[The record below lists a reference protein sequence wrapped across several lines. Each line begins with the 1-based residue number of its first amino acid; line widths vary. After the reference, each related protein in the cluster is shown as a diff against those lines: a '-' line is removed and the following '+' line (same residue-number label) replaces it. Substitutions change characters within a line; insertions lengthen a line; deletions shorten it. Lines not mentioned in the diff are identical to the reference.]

1 MKIDDYNVNI
11 FKKFNNDWALLTVGD
26 KNKYN
31 TMAISWGTLGTLWH
45 KEVVIVFVRK
55 SRYTH
60 EFIENNEYFTVSFYS
75 DKYKK
80 DLGILGSVSGRD
92 KDKVSLT
99 KSTPEFLDN
108 TTTFKEAS
116 ETLVCKKI
124 YMQDMD
130 INSIPSD
137 IKEKLYSDFDIHT
150 IVVGEVVDILSK

>member
-31 TMAISWGTLGTLWH
+31 TMAISWGTLVTLRN
-45 KEVVIVFVRK
+45 KELFIVFIRN
-55 SRYTH
+55 SHYIH
-60 EFIENNEYFTVSFYS
+60 NFIENNEYVTVSFYS

-99 KSTPEFLDN
+99 KLTPEFLDN

>member
-1 MKIDDYNVNI
+1 MKIDDYNVDI
-11 FKKFNNDWALLTVGD
+11 FKKFNKDWALLTAGD

-31 TMAISWGTLGTLWH
+31 TMTISWGTLGILWN
-45 KEVVIVFVRK
+45 KEVVTVFVRK

-75 DKYKK
+75 DEYKK

-99 KSTPEFLDN
+99 KLTPEFLDN
-108 TTTFKEAS
+108 TTTFREAS

-130 INSIPSD
+130 ITSIPVD
-137 IKEKLYSDFDIHT
+137 IKDKLYSDFDIHT
-150 IVVGEVVDILSK
+150 IVIGEVVDILSK

>member
-60 EFIENNEYFTVSFYS
+60 EFIENNDYFTVSFYS
-75 DKYKK
+75 DIYYK
-80 DLGILGSVSGRD
+80 DFGILGSVSGRD
-92 KDKVSLT
+92 KDEVSLT
-99 KSTPEFLDN
+99 KLT
-108 TTTFKEAS
+108 A
-116 ETLVCKKI
+116 
-124 YMQDMD
+124 
-130 INSIPSD
+130 
-137 IKEKLYSDFDIHT
+137 
-150 IVVGEVVDILSK
+150 

>member
-1 MKIDDYNVNI
+1 MRIDDYNVDI
-11 FKKFNNDWALLTVGD
+11 FKKFNKVWALLTVGD

-31 TMAISWGTLGTLWH
+31 TMTISWGTLGTLWN

-80 DLGILGSVSGRD
+80 DLGILGSLSGRD
-92 KDKVSLT
+92 EDKISKT
-99 KSTPEFLDN
+99 KLNPEFLDYAI
-108 TTTFKEAS
+108 TFEEAS

-130 INSIPSD
+130 INSIPSN
-137 IKEKLYSDFDIHT
+137 IKDNIYIDSDIHT
-150 IVVGEVVDILSK
+150 IVIGEILHIISK

>member
-1 MKIDDYNVNI
+1 MKIDDYNVDI
-11 FKKFNNDWALLTVGD
+11 FKKFNKDWALLTAGD

-31 TMAISWGTLGTLWH
+31 TMTISWGTLGILWN
-45 KEVVIVFVRK
+45 KEVVTVFVRK

-75 DKYKK
+75 DEYKK

-99 KSTPEFLDN
+99 KLTPEFLDN
-108 TTTFKEAS
+108 TTTFREAS

-130 INSIPSD
+130 ITSIPVD
-137 IKEKLYSDFDIHT
+137 IKDKLYSDNDIHT
-150 IVVGEVVDILSK
+150 IIIGEVVDILSK

>member
-99 KSTPEFLDN
+99 KLTPEFLDN

-137 IKEKLYSDFDIHT
+137 IKETLYSDFDIHT

>member
-31 TMAISWGTLGTLWH
+31 TMTISWGTLGTLWH

-99 KSTPEFLDN
+99 KLTPEFLDN

>member
-1 MKIDDYNVNI
+1 MKIDDYNVDI
-11 FKKFNNDWALLTVGD
+11 FKKFNKDWALLTAGD

-31 TMAISWGTLGTLWH
+31 TMTISWGTLGILWN
-45 KEVVIVFVRK
+45 KEVVTVFVRK

-75 DKYKK
+75 DEYKK

-99 KSTPEFLDN
+99 KLTPEFLDN
-108 TTTFKEAS
+108 TTTFREAS

-124 YMQDMD
+124 YLQDMD
-130 INSIPSD
+130 ITSIPVD
-137 IKEKLYSDFDIHT
+137 IKDKLYSDNDIHT
-150 IVVGEVVDILSK
+150 IIIGEVVDILSK

>member
-99 KSTPEFLDN
+99 KLTPEFLDN

-137 IKEKLYSDFDIHT
+137 IKEKLYSDFDIHS

>member
-99 KSTPEFLDN
+99 KLTPEFLDN

>member
-1 MKIDDYNVNI
+1 MKIDDYNVDI
-11 FKKFNNDWALLTVGD
+11 FKKFNEDWALLTVGD

-31 TMAISWGTLGTLWH
+31 TMTISWGTLGTLWN

-99 KSTPEFLDN
+99 KLTPEFLDN

>member
-1 MKIDDYNVNI
+1 MKIDDYNVDI
-11 FKKFNNDWALLTVGD
+11 FKKFNKDWALLTAGD

-31 TMAISWGTLGTLWH
+31 TMTIRWGTLGILWN
-45 KEVVIVFVRK
+45 KEVVTVFVRK

-75 DKYKK
+75 DEYKK

-99 KSTPEFLDN
+99 KLTPEFLDN
-108 TTTFKEAS
+108 TTTFREAS

-130 INSIPSD
+130 ITSIPVD
-137 IKEKLYSDFDIHT
+137 IKDKLYSDFDIHT
-150 IVVGEVVDILSK
+150 IVIGEVVDILSK

>member
-1 MKIDDYNVNI
+1 MKIDDYNVDI
-11 FKKFNNDWALLTVGD
+11 FKKFNKDWALLTVGD

-31 TMAISWGTLGTLWH
+31 TMTISWGTLGTLWH
-45 KEVVIVFVRK
+45 KEVVTVFVRN

-75 DKYKK
+75 DEYKK

-99 KSTPEFLDN
+99 KLTPEFLDN
-108 TTTFKEAS
+108 TTTFEEAS

-130 INSIPSD
+130 ISAIPVD
-137 IKEKLYSDFDIHT
+137 IKDKLYSDSDIHT
-150 IVVGEVVDILSK
+150 TVIGEVVDILSK

>member
-1 MKIDDYNVNI
+1 MKIDDYNVDI
-11 FKKFNNDWALLTVGD
+11 FKKFNKDWALLTAGD

-31 TMAISWGTLGTLWH
+31 TMTISWGTLGILWN
-45 KEVVIVFVRK
+45 KEVVTVFVRK

-75 DKYKK
+75 DEYKK

-99 KSTPEFLDN
+99 KLTPEFLDN
-108 TTTFKEAS
+108 TTTFREAS

-124 YMQDMD
+124 YLQDMD
-130 INSIPSD
+130 ITSIPVD
-137 IKEKLYSDFDIHT
+137 IKDKLYSDFDIHT
-150 IVVGEVVDILSK
+150 IVIGEVVDILSK

>member
-75 DKYKK
+75 DEYKK

-99 KSTPEFLDN
+99 KLTPEFLDN

>member
-26 KNKYN
+26 KNRYN

-99 KSTPEFLDN
+99 KLTPEFLDN

>member
-11 FKKFNNDWALLTVGD
+11 FEKINNDWALLTVGD

-99 KSTPEFLDN
+99 KLTPEFLDN